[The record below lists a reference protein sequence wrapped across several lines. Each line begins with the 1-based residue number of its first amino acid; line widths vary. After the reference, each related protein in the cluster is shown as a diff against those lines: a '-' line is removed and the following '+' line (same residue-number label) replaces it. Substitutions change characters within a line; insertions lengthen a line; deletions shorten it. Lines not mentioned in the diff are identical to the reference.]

1 MNLGKT
7 ANDYELVN
15 ATKCAEIL
23 TNELDR
29 PVKRPYLS
37 RLAAEEKITY
47 HLVKGQK
54 LFNPI
59 EVLHDLPAERMTSSK
74 FEDIKPIQDEVYN
87 IPSDKDLINHFK
99 ANGFK
104 FEVIPVIEE
113 YPEFS
118 DTIGKN
124 CLPFLQLP
132 TIKDVKKELSVLE
145 LCDKQKEL
153 ITDEYIEKN
162 IKELNPSFTE
172 LNTLWANF
180 MSLKVEKDYKEQF
193 DTNVDGFTASQMA
206 YIKYLLLDSFCNAEV
221 IADCIDDETFNLV
234 QD

>member
-1 MNLGKT
+1 MDLGKT
-7 ANDYELVN
+7 TNDYELVN

-37 RLAAEEKITY
+37 RLAAEEKIAY

-87 IPSDKDLINHFK
+87 IPTDKDLINHFK

-104 FEVIPVIEE
+104 FGVIPALKNNPELSSGYLPKIE
-113 YPEFS
+113 
-118 DTIGKN
+118 
-124 CLPFLQLP
+124 LP

-153 ITDEYIEKN
+153 ITDEYIEQN

-172 LNTLWANF
+172 LNTLWADF
-180 MSLKVEKDYKEQF
+180 MSLKVEQDYKEQF
-193 DTNVDGFTASQMA
+193 DTDVDGFTASQIA